1 MKNILSLFALL
12 LFINSYSQDGISPKE
27 VISQYIE
34 AIGGKDKLESI
45 ESIQMSGNFEIPQ
58 APFKPSVV
66 IKQQNPNLT
75 SLEMSAPEIG
85 TIMKQKFNGN
95 NGYMEQMGQNVPF
108 SEDQINSS
116 KSKKGIF
123 EELYYDSAVLKIDG
137 YITIGGS
144 DLVKVKI
151 DDKTLKYYD
160 VNTGLLERS
169 EETMEVEGNSITTT
183 RKFSDYKDV
192 DGILY
197 PFKTEIINGMQ
208 TITIEFDEIKFNEVF
223 DENDFN

>member
-1 MKNILSLFALL
+1 MKKILSLFVLL
-12 LFINSYSQDGISPKE
+12 LFINSYNQESISTKE
-27 VISQYIE
+27 VIFQYIE
-34 AIGGKDKLESI
+34 AIGGKDKLESV
-45 ESIQMSGNFEIPQ
+45 ESITMSGNFEIPQ
-58 APFKPSVV
+58 APFKPSIV
-66 IKQQNPNLT
+66 IKQQNPNLN
-75 SLEMSAPEIG
+75 SLELSTPEMG
-85 TIMKQKFNGN
+85 TIMKQKFNGE

-108 SEDQINSS
+108 SEEQINSS

-123 EELYYDSAVLKIDG
+123 EELYYDSTILKIDG
-137 YITIGGS
+137 YINIGGS

-151 DDKTLKYYD
+151 DDKTIKYYD
-160 VNTGLLERS
+160 ISSGLLARS
-169 EETMEVEGNSITTT
+169 EETTEIGGKPITTT

-223 DENDFN
+223 DKNDFN

>member
-12 LFINSYSQDGISPKE
+12 LFINSYNQESISPKE
-27 VISQYIE
+27 VIYKYIE
-34 AIGGKDKLESI
+34 SIGGKDKLESI
-45 ESIQMSGNFEIPQ
+45 ESITMSGNFEIPQ
-58 APFKPSVV
+58 APFKPSVI

-75 SLEMSAPEIG
+75 SLELSAPEMG
-85 TIMKQKFNGN
+85 TIMKQKFNGD

-108 SEDQINSS
+108 SEEQINSS

-123 EELYYDSAVLKIDG
+123 EELYYDSTILKIDG

-144 DLVKVKI
+144 DLIKVII

-160 VNTGLLERS
+160 INSGLLARS
-169 EETMEVEGNSITTT
+169 EETMEVDGNSITTT

-223 DENDFN
+223 NENDFN

>member
-1 MKNILSLFALL
+1 
-12 LFINSYSQDGISPKE
+12 
-27 VISQYIE
+27 
-34 AIGGKDKLESI
+34 
-45 ESIQMSGNFEIPQ
+45 MSGNFEIPQ

-75 SLEMSAPEIG
+75 SLELSAPEMG
-85 TIMKQKFNGN
+85 TIMKQKFNGD

-108 SEDQINSS
+108 SEEQINSS

-123 EELYYDSAVLKIDG
+123 EELYYDSTILKIDG

-160 VNTGLLERS
+160 INSGLLVRS

-223 DENDFN
+223 DKNDFN

>member
-12 LFINSYSQDGISPKE
+12 LFINSYNQESISPKE
-27 VISQYIE
+27 VIYKYIE
-34 AIGGKDKLESI
+34 SIGGKDKLESI
-45 ESIQMSGNFEIPQ
+45 ESITMSGNFEIPQ
-58 APFKPSVV
+58 APFKPSVI

-75 SLEMSAPEIG
+75 SLELSAPEMG
-85 TIMKQKFNGN
+85 TIMKQKFNGD

-108 SEDQINSS
+108 NEEQINSS

-123 EELYYDSAVLKIDG
+123 EELYYDSTILKIDG

-160 VNTGLLERS
+160 INSGLLVRS
-169 EETMEVEGNSITTT
+169 EETMKVEGNSITTT

-223 DENDFN
+223 DKNDFN